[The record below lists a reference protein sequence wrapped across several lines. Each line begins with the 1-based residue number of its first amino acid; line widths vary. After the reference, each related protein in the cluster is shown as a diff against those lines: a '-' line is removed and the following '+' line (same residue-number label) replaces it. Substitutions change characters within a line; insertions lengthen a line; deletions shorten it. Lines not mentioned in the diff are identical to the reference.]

1 MRIFRL
7 FNNKNQIITKSNKT
21 NIYMG
26 LADAKRSLIQ
36 FLRHQKPSKTQLK
49 SEDCQIV
56 EYDLVEKDLHHV

>member
-1 MRIFRL
+1 
-7 FNNKNQIITKSNKT
+7 
-21 NIYMG
+21 MG